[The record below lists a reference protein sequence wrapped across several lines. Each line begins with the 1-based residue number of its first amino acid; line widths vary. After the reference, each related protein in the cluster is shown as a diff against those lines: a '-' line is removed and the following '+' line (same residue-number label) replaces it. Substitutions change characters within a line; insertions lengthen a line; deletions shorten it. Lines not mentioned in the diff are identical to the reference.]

1 MPRHKAFCEKCQEDK
16 FFRYHIIPQEPKYHW
31 PYRELGETVDIF
43 SFCTVCHSCLDQ
55 TVTQEEFLKLLKE
68 AIRWREIQ
76 EQVREHQNPEMR
88 YWIEI
93 PPTPEQIVHRC
104 SLALI
109 FFVMIVSLARTIL
122 ILRIL

>member
-1 MPRHKAFCEKCQEDK
+1 
-16 FFRYHIIPQEPKYHW
+16 
-31 PYRELGETVDIF
+31 
-43 SFCTVCHSCLDQ
+43 
-55 TVTQEEFLKLLKE
+55 
-68 AIRWREIQ
+68 
-76 EQVREHQNPEMR
+76 MR

-109 FFVMIVSLARTIL
+109 FLIMIMSLARTIL